1 MLKSIFHHASFA
13 QVGEDKSVFIT
24 AGMLSYYWIQ
34 LEFTLPV
41 YLICIGLKSQHHLET
56 RNAVVAAGKK
66 GNPAFFFQRPLPHFL
81 HSRGQ
86 SVVILSKLEISPS
99 LFNHHYGF
107 QQP

>member
-41 YLICIGLKSQHHLET
+41 YLICIGLKSQHHLEKT
-56 RNAVVAAGKK
+56 YDPHKLKNK
-66 GNPAFFFQRPLPHFL
+66 GL
-81 HSRGQ
+81 
-86 SVVILSKLEISPS
+86 VI
-99 LFNHHYGF
+99 N
-107 QQP
+107 